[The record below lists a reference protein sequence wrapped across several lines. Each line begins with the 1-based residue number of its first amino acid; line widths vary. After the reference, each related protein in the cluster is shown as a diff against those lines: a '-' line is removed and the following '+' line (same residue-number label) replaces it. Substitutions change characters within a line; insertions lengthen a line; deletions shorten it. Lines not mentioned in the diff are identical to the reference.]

1 VQRKIQRQPP
11 TPPGRLPPMP
21 GGRDP
26 PPLYHRD
33 NGGRR
38 GTAAAESG
46 DRDDVD
52 ACDRH
57 KREQKLL
64 NTH

>member
-1 VQRKIQRQPP
+1 
-11 TPPGRLPPMP
+11 MP